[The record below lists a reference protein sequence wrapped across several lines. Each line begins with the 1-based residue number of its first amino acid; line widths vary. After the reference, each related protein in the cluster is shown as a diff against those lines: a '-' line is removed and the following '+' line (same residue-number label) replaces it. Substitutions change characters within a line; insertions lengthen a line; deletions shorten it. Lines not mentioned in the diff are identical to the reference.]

1 MAGSAEN
8 MKRVVV
14 TGMAGITALG
24 NTWPEIFAGLR
35 ARKNVTRRMH
45 EGDRFT
51 DMGTKL
57 PAPVSDFAAPDHW
70 TRKQLRGMGRVSQ
83 LAVRATEM
91 ALERAGLIG
100 DPLLKSGAV
109 GVACGSCVGSTPDIK
124 DFVVMLLQGNS

>member
-1 MAGSAEN
+1 

-14 TGMAGITALG
+14 TGMAGVTALG

-35 ARKNVTRRMH
+35 ARRNVTRRML
-45 EGDRFT
+45 EWDRFT

-57 PAPVSDFAAPDHW
+57 AAPVPTFEPAAHW

-91 ALERAGLIG
+91 ALERAGLLG
-100 DPLLKSGAV
+100 DPLLKSGSV
-109 GVACGSCVGSTPDIK
+109 GVA
-124 DFVVMLLQGNS
+124 